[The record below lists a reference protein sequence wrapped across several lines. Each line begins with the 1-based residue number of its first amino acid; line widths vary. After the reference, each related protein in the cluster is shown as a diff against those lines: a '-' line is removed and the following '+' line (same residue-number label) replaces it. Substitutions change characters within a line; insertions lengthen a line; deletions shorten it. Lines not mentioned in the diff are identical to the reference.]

1 MKSNSVKG
9 SGSAVPST
17 TDASGSVVVVGFVAE
32 KRPSIDERS
41 SLRKRSMR
49 ETSEQ
54 PADASGSTT
63 RVPVEKGKEPVV
75 IEEAP
80 ERGYTLHELCEAANK
95 EFKHQ
100 AGQDSVA
107 TAILRVKELEGDVDR
122 LRAELESLKNQRMR
136 LEEEVGVLHSSLD
149 GARNDRAR
157 LEGDVLSL
165 SEATALLEA

>member
-9 SGSAVPST
+9 SGSTVPLA
-17 TDASGSVVVVGFVAE
+17 TDASSSVVVAGFVAE

-41 SLRKRSMR
+41 SLRKRSLR

-54 PADASGSTT
+54 PADALGSTT
-63 RVPVEKGKEPVV
+63 KVPVEKGKELMV

-100 AGQDSVA
+100 AGQDLVA
-107 TAILRVKELEGDVDR
+107 TTILRVNELEGDVDR
-122 LRAELESLKNQRMR
+122 LRAELESLMNQQMR

-149 GARNDRAR
+149 GARNDRAC

-165 SEATALLEA
+165 SEAATLLEA